1 MAWKIISLHG
11 WWVSFER
18 DSDVYLKHEEVSGF
32 SSIEKIEVD
41 KSETPYKES
50 DFTSVELGRIV
61 TEYPTKYAPGL
72 KRRKSDGCFT
82 IKINAR
88 EFDPKK
94 LQLHY
99 ADVVI
104 KIGDE
109 EIDTGN
115 RIVWDITYNGRKCQ
129 LKWKSNGERE
139 YQTVIWYKSP
149 FIYDDCSFA
158 EGVAAVSLN
167 GWAGFV
173 DTKGNIIVPFEYEHA
188 EYFQNGLA
196 PIEIFDDVE
205 REYKCGFIDKT
216 GKEIIPCE
224 YDEVHH
230 FFDGRALVV
239 ERWNGYGFIDERGNE
254 IVPCCNLL
262 LRDYIGEM
270 YYDYD
275 FCEERAIF
283 CKKDSKR
290 CGYIDLNGKEITPL
304 EYWEAKP
311 FSEGLGA
318 VRSKDGWGFVDKTGV
333 EVIPCEYSDVKSF
346 YEGLAAV
353 KINDRWGFIDK
364 TNRFVILCGY
374 KYVGR
379 FDEGLAPVKVG
390 EKWGF
395 VDKTGNQVIP
405 CVYSDVGEFENGMAP
420 VRKGKKWGYID
431 RNGNL
436 VVSCIY
442 DHAEN
447 YKANGLACISINKKM
462 GCIDRTGRVA
472 IPLIYD
478 CIANH
483 ETILVAE
490 LEEKW
495 GFIDLEGNPVEDFSV
510 YKVLA
515 RKYDQ
520 VFINNGEVRTFSF
533 ALDGKYGLATNDG
546 NELIP
551 PRYDW
556 LGNSFVEDMLA
567 VGIRGKGVGFV
578 NKQGEE
584 IVAPQYEE
592 ASDFHEGRAAVRL
605 NGKYGAIDK
614 RGEIVVPLIHD
625 KIGMHTTKIWV
636 DE

>member
-1 MAWKIISLHG
+1 MAWKTITLHG

-41 KSETPYKES
+41 GSETPYKES

-99 ADVVI
+99 ANVVI

-109 EIDTGN
+109 EVDTGN

-149 FIYDDCSFA
+149 FIYDF
-158 EGVAAVSLN
+158 L
-167 GWAGFV
+167 
-173 DTKGNIIVPFEYEHA
+173 
-188 EYFQNGLA
+188 YFNDGLA
-196 PIEIFDDVE
+196 AAELNEICGYIDTNGRVAISFQYDRAEEFRNGFAPIYLRGDGW
-205 REYKCGFIDKT
+205 GFIDKI
-216 GKEIIPCE
+216 GKEVVPCE
-224 YDEVHH
+224 YEEVHH
-230 FFDGRALVV
+230 FFDGRAFIC
-239 ERWNGYGFIDERGNE
+239 EKDNGLFGFIDEKGKKV
-254 IVPCCNLL
+254 VPCFHNLL
-262 LRDYIGEM
+262 WDGCGL
-270 YYDYD
+270 YYHDD
-275 FCEERAIF
+275 FCEGFAIV
-283 CKKDSKR
+283 R
-290 CGYIDLNGKEITPL
+290 NAHPYTYQCGYIDIDGVPITPL
-304 EYWEAKP
+304 KYHRIKP
-311 FSEGLGA
+311 FSEGFGA
-318 VRSKDGWGFVDKTGV
+318 VRSKEGWGFVDKAGV
-333 EVIPCEYSDVKSF
+333 EMIPCTYSDANSF

-364 TNRFVILCGY
+364 TNRLVIPCKY
-374 KYVGR
+374 KEVGR
-379 FDEGLAPVKVG
+379 FDEGLVPVKVSG
-390 EKWGF
+390 KWGF
-395 VDKTGNQVIP
+395 IDKLGTRVIP
-405 CVYSDVGEFENGMAP
+405 CIYSDVGVFENGMAP
-420 VRKGKKWGYID
+420 VCEGKKWGYID
-431 RNGNL
+431 CDGNL
-436 VVSCIY
+436 VVPCIY

-447 YKANGLACISINKKM
+447 YKANGLACVSIDEKM
-462 GCIDRTGRVA
+462 GCIDSTGRVL

-478 CIANH
+478 CIGNH
-483 ETILVAE
+483 ETILKAK

-510 YKVLA
+510 YRTLA

-520 VFINNGEVRTFSF
+520 VFINNGEARTYAF
-533 ALDGKYGLATNDG
+533 ALDGKYGLADADG

-556 LGNSFVEDMLA
+556 LGNGFVENMLA
-567 VGIRGKGVGFV
+567 VGVRGKGVGFV
-578 NKQGEE
+578 NKYGEE
-584 IVAPQYEE
+584 IIAPQYEE
-592 ASDFHEGRAAVRL
+592 ASDFYEGRSAVCL

-614 RGEIVVPLIHD
+614 YGEIVVPLVHD
-625 KIGMHTTKIWV
+625 KIGMYTDKIWV
-636 DE
+636 AE